1 MTLLSF
7 QLIIYYMYGIIN
19 EYAIYW
25 YTYLILCLPSHMFNN
40 LNVITLNRKDH
51 KKEVIWINKVNL
63 ILKNKFT
70 YEHERISG
78 RQLMA
83 IADESGNIT
92 FNILQKYYPNLD
104 TLYVQYQNLDD
115 DKYEI
120 ITKVIDIQ
128 KRMDIRSATKCRFGR
143 IVI

>member
-1 MTLLSF
+1 
-7 QLIIYYMYGIIN
+7 
-19 EYAIYW
+19 
-25 YTYLILCLPSHMFNN
+25 MFNN